1 MSGQIYFNG
10 KERDAS
16 YYHNSAYV
24 RQDDV
29 HIPNLTVEE
38 TLHFAARLKIG
49 TDYTQDE
56 RESRVAAVADLLGLN
71 ACLLSMVGDSGMRG
85 ISGGQVS
92 SY

>member
-1 MSGQIYFNG
+1 MSGHIFFNG

-16 YYHNSAYV
+16 YYDNSAYV

-38 TLHFAARLKIG
+38 TLYFAAKLKIG
-49 TDYTQDE
+49 ADYTEEE
-56 RESRVAAVADLLGLN
+56 RMNRVGAVADLLGLN
-71 ACLLSMVGDSGMRG
+71 ACLISMVGDSGMRG

-92 SY
+92 